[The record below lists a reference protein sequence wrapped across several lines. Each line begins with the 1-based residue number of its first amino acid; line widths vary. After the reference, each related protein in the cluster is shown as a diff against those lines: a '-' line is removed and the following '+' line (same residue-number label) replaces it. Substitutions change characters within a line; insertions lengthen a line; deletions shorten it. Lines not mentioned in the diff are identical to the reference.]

1 MAGIGRIHGQPDYGT
16 SLNVTGQK
24 GAFLGGY
31 QPLFIKVAYAGVAT
45 LDTVDATT
53 GVITDGTRAKAL
65 RAISTLGTIV
75 MTDTASATT
84 AITVMVDGA
93 SFNQGAGATT
103 AGAFGALK
111 DAIFA
116 ATGVATT
123 DLVVTSG
130 NGFTSAGALNLA

>member
-1 MAGIGRIHGQPDYGT
+1 MAGIGRIHGQADYGT

-31 QPLFIKVAYAGVAT
+31 QPLFIKVAGTGVAT

-53 GVITDGTRAKAL
+53 GVITDGTRAKSL
-65 RAISTLGTIV
+65 RAISTLGTVV

-103 AGAFGALK
+103 AGTFGALK
-111 DAIFA
+111 DAVSA
-116 ATGVATT
+116 ATSIAVGSLT
-123 DLVVTSG
+123 VTSG
-130 NGFTSAGALNLA
+130 SGITSAGALDLA

>member
-45 LDTVDATT
+45 LDSVDGTT
-53 GVITDGTRAKAL
+53 NVITDGTRTKAI
-65 RAISTLGTIV
+65 RAIETCGSVLMLDDG
-75 MTDTASATT
+75 SATT

-103 AGAFGALK
+103 AGTFGALK
-111 DAIFA
+111 DAVSA
-116 ATGVATT
+116 ATGIATGSLT
-123 DLVVTSG
+123 VTSG
-130 NGFTSAGALNLA
+130 NGITSAGSLNLA

>member
-1 MAGIGRIHGQPDYGT
+1 MAGIGRIHGQADYGT

-45 LDTVDATT
+45 LDSVDGTT

-103 AGAFGALK
+103 SGAFGALK
-111 DAIFA
+111 DAVAA
-116 ATGVATT
+116 ATSIAVGNLT
-123 DLVVTSG
+123 VTSG
-130 NGFTSAGALNLA
+130 SGFTSAGALDLA

>member
-31 QPLFIKVAYAGVAT
+31 QPLFINIAGAGVAT
-45 LDTVDATT
+45 LDSVNGTT
-53 GVITDGTRAKAL
+53 NVITDGTRTKAI
-65 RAISTLGTIV
+65 RAIETCGSVLMLDDG
-75 MTDTASATT
+75 SATT

-103 AGAFGALK
+103 AGTFGALK
-111 DAIFA
+111 DAVSA
-116 ATGVATT
+116 ATGIATGSLT
-123 DLVVTSG
+123 VTSG
-130 NGFTSAGALNLA
+130 NGITSAGSLNLA